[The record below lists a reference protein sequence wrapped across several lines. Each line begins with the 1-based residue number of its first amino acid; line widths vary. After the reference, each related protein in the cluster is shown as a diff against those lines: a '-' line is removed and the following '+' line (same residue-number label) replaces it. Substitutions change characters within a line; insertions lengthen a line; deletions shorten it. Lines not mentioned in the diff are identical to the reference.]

1 MKYIKIL
8 APLLVA
14 LFCTSACSVKND
26 TLNVMGYNYLFGV
39 GTEKDYAKAVEC
51 FRIAAEDGHAGAQNH
66 LAYCYDNG
74 FGVEQ
79 DYVEPG
85 ADVYFDNYASVTLDL
100 NGHHLLWLRTTLAI
114 VIFSGKGLSK
124 TTREQ

>member
-79 DYVEPG
+79 DYVEAVRLYKLS
-85 ADVYFDNYASVTLDL
+85 ADQGFVQAQNNLGYIYS
-100 NGHHLLWLRTTLAI
+100 
-114 VIFSGKGLSK
+114 
-124 TTREQ
+124 